1 MAESNLKKRWGVL
14 AGALIV
20 QIILGTVYA
29 FSVFVKPLELEFGW
43 DRTTTQWAFS
53 FALLT
58 FAAVMIPAGRLQ
70 DRIGPR
76 KVASVGG
83 ILLGLSFLLGSVLVA
98 PDRPWALYLTYG
110 VLGGA
115 GIGFAYV
122 CPIASAMKWFPDKKG
137 LVTGLSVAGFGAGAL
152 FFAGPA
158 SSLLLPPGAGAEAM
172 GLSQVLLVALGIVK
186 GSGFGIGWKTF
197 FILHGVT
204 SAAFVILGASMLS
217 NPPAGW
223 QPPGWDAN
231 KAQNSSAVDTEWRE
245 MLDTPL
251 ACMLWLT
258 FIFGATS
265 GLMAI
270 GQWKPL
276 MGNILNGRT
285 FAPEWMGTFGRFVE
299 PVGILAIFN
308 AIGRIFW
315 GKVSDYID
323 RPRAMMIMFLAQGMT
338 FMMLIN
344 VESHMAVFIASAL
357 VGLNFGGN
365 FALFPSATADY
376 YGTRNFG
383 MNYGWIFTA
392 YGVAGILGPVVGGV
406 LYDATQ
412 AYVMAFVFAGI
423 LCFVAAGGSVV
434 VWSLARTR
442 AQSLPQAEAVAAAS
456 PAALQNANEL
466 ADRGAVPSPALSRGC
481 VTGG

>member
-1 MAESNLKKRWGVL
+1 MTNANPGNNRWTVL

-29 FSVFVKPLELEFGW
+29 FSVFVKPLEMEFGW

-58 FAAVMIPAGRLQ
+58 FAIAMIPAGRLQ

-76 KVASVGG
+76 KVASIGG
-83 ILLGLSFLLGSVLVA
+83 ILLGASFLLGSVLVA
-98 PDRPWALYLTYG
+98 ESRPWALYLTYG
-110 VLGGA
+110 VIGGA

-122 CPIASAMKWFPDKKG
+122 CPIAASMKWFPDKKG

-158 SSLLLPPGAGAEAM
+158 STLLLPSGFGPGADAM
-172 GLSQVLLVALGIVK
+172 GLSQVLLVALGISK
-186 GSGFGIGWKTF
+186 GGGFGIGWKMF
-197 FILHGVT
+197 FVLHGVT
-204 SAAFVILGASMLS
+204 SAISVLLGASLLR
-217 NPPAGW
+217 NPEPGW
-223 QPPGWDAN
+223 RPPGWQASN
-231 KAQNSSAVDTEWRE
+231 IQKKSKTEVEWKE
-245 MLDTPL
+245 MLNTPL
-251 ACMLWLT
+251 ACMLWIT

-276 MGNILNGRT
+276 MGALLGGKT
-285 FAPEWMGTFGRFVE
+285 FAPAWMGTFGRFVE

-308 AIGRIFW
+308 ALGRIIW
-315 GKVSDYID
+315 GKVSDIID
-323 RPRAMMIMFLAQGMT
+323 RPRAMMIMFLAQGMA
-338 FMMLIN
+338 FMLLIS
-344 VESHMAVFIASAL
+344 VESHFAVFLASAW

-376 YGTRNFG
+376 FGTKNVG

-406 LYDATQ
+406 LFDATQ

-423 LCFVAAGGSVV
+423 LCFIAAGSSVV
-434 VWSLARTR
+434 VWALARSR
-442 AQSLPQAEAVAAAS
+442 ASALPHRKEIEAPQALQLANVRTDIKA
-456 PAALQNANEL
+456 PA
-466 ADRGAVPSPALSRGC
+466 PSFNKEC
-481 VTGG
+481 VT

>member
-1 MAESNLKKRWGVL
+1 MSESNGTGRWKVL
-14 AGALIV
+14 VGALIV
-20 QIILGTVYA
+20 QVVLGTVYA
-29 FSVFVKPLELEFGW
+29 FSVFVKPLEMEFGW

-53 FALLT
+53 IALLT
-58 FAAVMIPAGRLQ
+58 FAIVMIPAGRLQ

-76 KVASVGG
+76 KVATIGG

-98 PDRPWALYLTYG
+98 ESRPWALYLTYG

-122 CPIASAMKWFPDKKG
+122 CPIAACMKWFPDKKG

-158 SSLLLPPGAGAEAM
+158 STLLLPSGSGGGAEAM
-172 GLSQVLLVALGIVK
+172 GISQIVLVAFGVSQ
-186 GSGFGIGWKTF
+186 GSGFGIGWQAF
-197 FILHGVT
+197 FILHGIT
-204 SAAFVILGASMLS
+204 SAVFITLGATLLR

-223 QPPGWDAN
+223 QPPGWQSGLVSN
-231 KAQNSSAVDTEWRE
+231 NSKVDVEWKE
-245 MLDTPL
+245 MLNTPL
-251 ACMLWLT
+251 ACMLWIT

-276 MGNILNGRT
+276 MGAILNGKT
-285 FAPEWMGTFGRFVE
+285 FAPAWMGGFGRFVE

-308 AIGRIFW
+308 ALGRIFW
-315 GKVSDYID
+315 GKVSDIID
-323 RPRAMMIMFLAQGMT
+323 RPRAMMIMFLAQGMA
-338 FMMLIN
+338 FMMLVS
-344 VESHMAVFIASAL
+344 VETHIAIFIASAW

-376 YGTRNFG
+376 FGTKNVG

-406 LYDATQ
+406 LYDATGD
-412 AYVMAFVFAGI
+412 YIMAFVFAGI
-423 LCFVAAGGSVV
+423 LCFVAAGCSVV
-434 VWSLARTR
+434 VWSLARSR
-442 AQSLPQAEAVAAAS
+442 LDEVSRPVAAVS
-456 PAALQNANEL
+456 PHPDEDL
-466 ADRGAVPSPALSRGC
+466 DRLGGRKVVPVPLPDKEC
-481 VTGG
+481 VT